1 MIYKITIGL
10 IVSFML
16 IISASFTIVHDNQ
29 IKKLDYRLTYLEKK
43 FEKINQI
50 QDNIIDVVNEVI
62 YAVDDLERKAQED
75 LIKEETTIAQG
86 L

>member
-10 IVSFML
+10 IISFML
-16 IISASFTIVHDNQ
+16 IVGASFTIVHDKQ
-29 IKKLDYRLTYLEKK
+29 IKKLDYRLTYLEKR

-50 QDNIIDVVNEVI
+50 QDNIIDVVNEII
-62 YAVDDLERKAQED
+62 YAVDDLEREAQED